1 MQDHNRHDFRRTSS
15 HLNDYSNASSDD
27 YTSASS
33 SGATTFINRVYGW
46 MCSGLLLSAV
56 LALMVAYT
64 PALRNAIL
72 GNRIIFFGL
81 IIAEFITVIA
91 LSARSQSM
99 SATSAKLG
107 FLIFAAL
114 NGMTLSV
121 IFLRYDANVIGLTFG
136 VSAGMFG
143 VTSLFGYVTKKDLSG
158 IGGFCFMGLIGIIIA
173 SVVNWFLQSP
183 GLYYAIS
190 YLGLFI
196 FIGLTAWDTQKIKQM
211 SMVMDTEMAASD
223 SGQKYEI
230 FGALTLY
237 LDFINMFLFLLRI
250 FGGGRR

>member
-1 MQDHNRHDFRRTSS
+1 MQNYNR
-15 HLNDYSNASSDD
+15 NDYGRSDSQYGNYQEAVPVGYQDTAGAS
-27 YTSASS
+27 A
-33 SGATTFINRVYGW
+33 FINRVYGW
-46 MCSGLLLSAV
+46 MCGGLLLSAV
-56 LALMVAYT
+56 LALLVAYT
-64 PALRNAIL
+64 PALRNVIL
-72 GNRIIFFGL
+72 GNKIIFFGL

-91 LSARSQSM
+91 LGARSQGM
-99 SATSAKLG
+99 SATAAKLG
-107 FLIFAAL
+107 FLLFAAL

-143 VTSLFGYVTKKDLSG
+143 VTSFFGYVTKKDLSG

-190 YLGLFI
+190 YIGLFI

-211 SMVMDTEMAASD
+211 SMIMDTEMAASD
-223 SGQKYEI
+223 SGQKYAI
-230 FGALTLY
+230 FGALELY

>member
-1 MQDHNRHDFRRTSS
+1 MQDYNR
-15 HLNDYSNASSDD
+15 NDYGRTESQYRNYQDAVPVGYQDTAGAS
-27 YTSASS
+27 A
-33 SGATTFINRVYGW
+33 FINRVYGW
-46 MCSGLLLSAV
+46 MCGGLLLSAV
-56 LALMVAYT
+56 LAMLVAYT
-64 PALRNAIL
+64 PALRNVVL
-72 GNRIIFFGL
+72 GNRAVYMVL
-81 IIAEFITVIA
+81 IVLEIITVIA
-91 LSARSQSM
+91 LSAGSRSM
-99 SATSAKLG
+99 SASLAKLG
-107 FLIFAAL
+107 FLFFAAL

-121 IFLRYDANVIGLTFG
+121 IFLGFDANVIGLTFG

-173 SVVNWFLQSP
+173 TIVNIFLRSP

-223 SGQKYEI
+223 SGQKYAI
-230 FGALTLY
+230 FGALELY